1 MERQFKMIN
10 LKEEDE
16 KNQEDDQKN
25 QFHYTSPCA
34 NEKKIAKPDFSPMA
48 TEFPNCMVKE
58 EHGLFLPIDFCNF
71 PS

>member
-34 NEKKIAKPDFSPMA
+34 NEKKNSKTRFF
-48 TEFPNCMVKE
+48 TYFN
-58 EHGLFLPIDFCNF
+58 
-71 PS
+71 